1 MSSNQL
7 LHFVSFTQSKENG
20 YKQTDKQIK
29 EREINGITLPED
41 CISFYFYD
49 KILKIKDNGT
59 ENNLD
64 NEKINISNT
73 YYIGKIYNRDDVI
86 NELGENATILSD
98 MEEMLADKVVK
109 VKGDEFYILGSED
122 LVISPNKVNFKSK
135 TPDYE
140 RVF

>member
-29 EREINGITLPED
+29 EREINGITLPEE

-109 VKGDEFYILGSED
+109 VKGNEFYILGSED

>member
-109 VKGDEFYILGSED
+109 VKGNEFYILGSED

>member
-29 EREINGITLPED
+29 EREINNITLPED

-109 VKGDEFYILGSED
+109 VKGNEFYILGSED

-140 RVF
+140 RAF

>member
-20 YKQTDKQIK
+20 YKQSDKQIK
-29 EREINGITLPED
+29 EREINSITLPED

-109 VKGDEFYILGSED
+109 VKGNEFYILGSED